1 MTSSEMNAHQAKKI
15 FGGLLAASV
24 VLALGGCANAFNPA
38 TDPTSPVAPRVQ
50 ALVDANR
57 AYPRW
62 EDFPRSSEP
71 LPDPAEVGARVN
83 SLRSSGTDLAQETA
97 RIDWQLGDPAAF
109 AADVN
114 SRIDAQAVSPVTAET
129 QAEVEEFARRTRQR
143 GTAPPPVDRGP
154 APTPR

>member
-1 MTSSEMNAHQAKKI
+1 MTGPDMNARLVKKI
-15 FGGLLAASV
+15 SGVLMAASAV
-24 VLALGGCANAFNPA
+24 AVLGGCASAFNPA
-38 TDPTSPVAPRVQ
+38 TDEASPIAPRVQ

-57 AYPRW
+57 TDQRW
-62 EDFPRSSEP
+62 EDFPRSNQP
-71 LPDPAEVGARVN
+71 LPEPVEVAAPVGA
-83 SLRSSGTDLAQETA
+83 LQGAGTDLAAETA

-114 SRIDAQAVSPVTAET
+114 SRIDAQAIDPVTAET

-154 APTPR
+154 PPR

>member
-1 MTSSEMNAHQAKKI
+1 MTGPKMNAPHAKKI
-15 FGGLLAASV
+15 VGGLMVAS
-24 VLALGGCANAFNPA
+24 ALGGCAGAFSPE
-38 TDPTSPVAPRVQ
+38 TDAASPVAPRVQ

-57 AYPRW
+57 EYPRW

-71 LPDPAEVGARVN
+71 LPEPVEVAARVD
-83 SLRSSGTDLAQETA
+83 SLQSSGTDLAAEAA
-97 RIDWQLGDPAAF
+97 RIDWQIGDPTAF

-114 SRIDAQAVSPVTAET
+114 SRIDAQHVNPVTAET

-154 APTPR
+154 PPAPR